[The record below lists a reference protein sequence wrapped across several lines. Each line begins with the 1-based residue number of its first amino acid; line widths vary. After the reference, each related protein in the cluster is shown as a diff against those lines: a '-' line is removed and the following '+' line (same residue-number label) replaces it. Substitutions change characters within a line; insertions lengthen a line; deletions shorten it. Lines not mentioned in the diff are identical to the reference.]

1 MGLLAI
7 ITIVF
12 CVLEFG
18 NVIMM
23 YVMPEFKFSNG
34 IGVFN
39 AWNKSKNDEEVHAL
53 AKYLVRWVA
62 NSKLIFIGLLIL
74 ILIFTTPG
82 SPLLVW
88 TMFIMAITTIAFFV
102 TLFPIIRKADK
113 KGQISPK
120 NYSIILFAEV
130 FMISGAFIAA
140 FVLALMGIAH

>member
-7 ITIVF
+7 ITIAF

-39 AWNKSKNDEEVHAL
+39 AWSKSKDDEEIHAL

-74 ILIFTTPG
+74 ILIFAPG
-82 SPLLVW
+82 SDLLLW
-88 TMFIMAITTIAFFV
+88 TMLVMALTTIAFFV
-102 TLFPIIRKADK
+102 TLFPIMRKADK

-120 NYSIILFAEV
+120 NYSIILFVEV
-130 FMISGAFIAA
+130 FVISGAFIAA
-140 FVLALMGIAH
+140 FVLGLMGIVS